1 MLSYPRFF
9 FYLDQDYGIQISGVN
24 TAYLYFGSWK
34 TSFAWH
40 TEDMDLHSINYLHF
54 GDAKEHKPVKNLLQ
68 GSDRSCLWGSY

>member
-1 MLSYPRFF
+1 LSTVS
-9 FYLDQDYGIQISGVN
+9 YLDQDYGIQISGVN

-54 GDAKEHKPVKNLLQ
+54 GDAKAHKPVKNL
-68 GSDRSCLWGSY
+68 